1 MKLSQSRIF
10 VELQTLCRN
19 WLPRGPAQDS
29 KSRVQAAD
37 FRERLCESELHGGTA
52 AEREREPRGRRTV
65 GTNKKIDQRKFE
77 QLCTTFC

>member
-1 MKLSQSRIF
+1 MKLSQSH
-10 VELQTLCRN
+10 V

-52 AEREREPRGRRTV
+52 AERERESHEEEELLGLI
-65 GTNKKIDQRKFE
+65 KK
-77 QLCTTFC
+77 

>member
-19 WLPRGPAQDS
+19 WLPRGPDQDG

-52 AEREREPRGRRTV
+52 AERESHEEEELLGLI
-65 GTNKKIDQRKFE
+65 KK
-77 QLCTTFC
+77 